1 MVLPSAL
8 QGPKQPTAP
17 DRVQCP
23 MQPHLQ
29 MSPSCLPSA
38 AQGVSKPLAAEQP
51 PVVPHLTVLTVLAV
65 HPIISRRALAD
76 VVSEDVPPV
85 WNQLAFAI
93 VVARIGVAGAWGRA
107 KWGERL

>member
-8 QGPKQPTAP
+8 QGPNQPTAP
-17 DRVQCP
+17 NRVQC
-23 MQPHLQ
+23 LQ
-29 MSPSCLPSA
+29 LQTSPSCLPSA
-38 AQGVSKPLAAEQP
+38 AQGVPKPLAVEQP
-51 PVVPHLTVLTVLAV
+51 PVAPHLTVLTVLAV
-65 HPIISRRALAD
+65 HSIIPRRALAD

-85 WNQLAFAI
+85 WNQLALAV